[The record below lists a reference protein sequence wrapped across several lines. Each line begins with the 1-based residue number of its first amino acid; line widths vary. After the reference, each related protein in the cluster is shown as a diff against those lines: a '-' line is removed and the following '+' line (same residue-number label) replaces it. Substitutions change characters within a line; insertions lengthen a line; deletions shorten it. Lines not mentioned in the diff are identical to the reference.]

1 MRPQLALLENNLG
14 QVRIMLSF
22 FLIGLTIFS
31 SDSVFMGVVMASSN
45 HHAGSNIFV
54 IGHIC
59 PIAYVRL
66 SFFTLELMRPRLALS
81 AFIFSHRVG
90 HFLK

>member
-1 MRPQLALLENNLG
+1 MRPQLALLEYNLG

-59 PIAYVRL
+59 PIAG
-66 SFFTLELMRPRLALS
+66 SHCICSAEFFHLRINEATVGS
-81 AFIFSHRVG
+81 ICFHFFS
-90 HFLK
+90 